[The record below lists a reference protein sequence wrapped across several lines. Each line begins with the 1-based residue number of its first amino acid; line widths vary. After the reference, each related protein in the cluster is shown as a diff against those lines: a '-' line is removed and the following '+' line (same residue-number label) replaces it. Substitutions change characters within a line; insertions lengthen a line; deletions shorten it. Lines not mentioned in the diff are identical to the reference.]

1 MKVEERDGPWRRG
14 RVIERTA
21 NKDVETTATAMRV
34 KLKVERVADR
44 VFVVLVVGWKRY
56 LEEEEFGDVLCGW
69 SVCVSETLG

>member
-1 MKVEERDGPWRRG
+1 
-14 RVIERTA
+14 VIERTV

-44 VFVVLVVGWKRY
+44 VFVILVVGWKRD
-56 LEEEEFGDVLCGW
+56 LEEDEFDDVLCGW